1 MLILFWFMSFWL
13 YILCLICF
21 FCIKIRQCDYCLDSF
36 VCSFMVAPCVGGMCW
51 EMIWGRFWGEKTLS
65 VKVSINKEDFGIVG
79 RFLVGWGF
87 DFWVV
92 KWLKCLILVGFDDMG
107 YDNIFIW
114 IKIEFCLILVGFW
127 RYRQGKILKKVCGWI
142 SYRVCCISSPIS

>member
-1 MLILFWFMSFWL
+1 MECGERWF
-13 YILCLICF
+13 
-21 FCIKIRQCDYCLDSF
+21 
-36 VCSFMVAPCVGGMCW
+36 
-51 EMIWGRFWGEKTLS
+51 GRFWGEKTLS
-65 VKVSINKEDFGIVG
+65 VKVSTNKEDFGIVG

-114 IKIEFCLILVGFW
+114 IKIEFCLILLGFEDIDKVKFW
-127 RYRQGKILKKVCGWI
+127 KKSVNESAIGFAAIPGCHI
-142 SYRVCCISSPIS
+142 SFCYPLYTKNNGQ